1 MARTWLTLGLLMLC
15 AGCSHPEPVAVR
27 TVVPPY
33 LLTCGDR
40 PTMPELLTEGWVL
53 QTVARGL
60 ECWDHLAKVR
70 GLLQ

>member
-1 MARTWLTLGLLMLC
+1 MARTWLILGLLTLC
-15 AGCSHPEPVAVR
+15 VSCSPPEPVAVR
-27 TVVPPY
+27 TIVPAY

-40 PTMPELLTEGWVL
+40 PTMPDKLTEGWVL

-70 GLLQ
+70 GLIQ